1 MTEGRAAGG
10 GNRADGS
17 LDVFALPAE
26 TTFRFILLVLVT
38 LAAGFFVANWL
49 FLSLGGG
56 DQETQTTLRCG
67 RLVNE
72 LGAADGAAT
81 PILADC
87 TDPIQQRSG
96 LAGIAGAVAILGLGG
111 LACCIAPAVRMRRRR
126 LRPLRDDVPAVVEAV
141 EKLCGEVGV
150 RRSPEPVWNPLVGGT
165 SALAFGAFGRHRIAL
180 GGGLVATHFRD
191 PGRFQ
196 AVLMHELAHVRNRDV
211 TLTYM
216 SVFVWWAFVL
226 AGVVPFIFT
235 LFDEGGD
242 TILDLGWR
250 LAALTALVY
259 LGRNAVLRAREA
271 YADARAARWL
281 GSPEP
286 LMELLGSSG
295 GTPPARRSPR
305 GAVRALRG
313 FVAVH
318 PAPSLR
324 ARLLSHPDGL
334 MRLSPFVGLAAG
346 IAAGVSFSEAQ
357 DATTLV
363 ATGSAES
370 LATTWAALATVP
382 LAIGVVVVAAWRATM
397 AAAAARRLPPTG
409 LVAGIAVAAG
419 LFMGGLIAP
428 GEAFQLPGQSVA
440 GWVDVIWAGAVAVLA
455 ALFTGLAVI
464 GAEAW
469 LGTLRGA
476 RAARTA
482 LVMQWIVTGAAFA
495 WLVGQAVPLVEVLK
509 LPESPGLR
517 AVILYV
523 TTKEVTLAVLA
534 AVAVFPFVAQLI
546 RGRALLPWRTAI
558 VAVAAAALAF
568 LLVAVAWR
576 LIVHN
581 TVSLPERKT
590 NDFLFHYQN
599 SHEAIAVGLAAA
611 AACGVALRGG
621 RRAAPLGLLVALAT
635 AGLAVAAFLGL
646 VTAASCAESLSIVPP
661 RPQDCPTGVAG
672 SYFWDTIVNWG
683 SEAMLLA
690 MVAMLASLLVR
701 HLAGRARAAP
711 APAPAAIAT
720 PAPRPTVAH
729 GERGLALPLATVCF
743 GVAGLAGVVAVI
755 ALARA
760 ETPAIGVPTA
770 ARQLS
775 VPEQL
780 SGTGTWTDK
789 LEAACIRAATDI
801 RKAARAPAG
810 QAQAAVAQRVRV
822 LISQLKRIRA
832 PVDARVDDAAILLGF
847 AARRLDFAAAAL
859 AQGDRAT
866 AWRYL
871 RTATRDGRGAE
882 IYLAEKAGALEC
894 TAIGF

>member
-1 MTEGRAAGG
+1 MTKSTAAGG
-10 GNRADGS
+10 GNPADGR

-49 FLSLGGG
+49 FFSLGGD

-67 RLVNE
+67 RLMNE
-72 LGAADGAAT
+72 LGATDGAAI

-111 LACCIAPAVRMRRRR
+111 LACCIAPSVRMRRRR
-126 LRPLRDDVPAVVEAV
+126 LRPLRDDVPAVAEAV
-141 EKLCGEVGV
+141 EKLCGEVGM
-150 RRSPEPVWNPLVGGT
+150 RRSPAPVWNPLDGGT

-180 GGGLVATHFRD
+180 GAGLVATHFRD

-226 AGVVPFIFT
+226 AGVVPFTFT

-286 LMELLGSSG
+286 LMELLGPSREA
-295 GTPPARRSPR
+295 PPTRRAPR
-305 GAVRALRG
+305 NAVRALRG

-324 ARLLSHPDGL
+324 ARLLGHPDGL

-363 ATGSAES
+363 ATGGGES

-397 AAAAARRLPPTG
+397 AAAAARTPPPTG
-409 LVAGIAVAAG
+409 LMAGIAVAAG
-419 LFMGGLIAP
+419 LFVGGLIAP
-428 GEAFQLPGQSVA
+428 ASAFQLPGESVA
-440 GWVDVIWAGAVAVLA
+440 GWVDVIWAGAVAALA
-455 ALFTGLAVI
+455 ALFTGFAVV

-469 LGTLRGA
+469 LGTVWGG
-476 RAARTA
+476 RAARA
-482 LVMQWIVTGAAFA
+482 GLAMQWIVTGAAFA
-495 WLVGQAVPLVEVLK
+495 WLLGQAVPLVELLK

-517 AVILYV
+517 AVLIYV
-523 TTKEVTLAVLA
+523 THKEVTFAVLA
-534 AVAVFPFVAQLI
+534 AVAVFPLVAQLI
-546 RGRALLPWRTAI
+546 RGRALLPWRTAL
-558 VAVAAAALAF
+558 VALATAALAF
-568 LLVAVAWR
+568 LVVAVAWR

-581 TVSLPERKT
+581 TVSLHERKT
-590 NDFLFHYQN
+590 NDFFFHYQN

-621 RRAAPLGLLVALAT
+621 RRAAPLGLIAALAT

-646 VTAASCAESLSIVPP
+646 VTAASCAESISIVPP
-661 RPQDCPTGVAG
+661 RPQDCPTGVA
-672 SYFWDTIVNWG
+672 SSNFWDTFVHWG

-701 HLAGRARAAP
+701 HLAGRARVAP

-720 PAPRPTVAH
+720 PAPRPAVAH
-729 GERGLALPLATVCF
+729 GERGLALHLATAGF
-743 GVAGLAGVVAVI
+743 GVAALAGAVAVI

-760 ETPAIGVPTA
+760 DTPAIGVPTA
-770 ARQLS
+770 AGQLR
-775 VPEQL
+775 VPEQP
-780 SGTGTWTDK
+780 SGTGTWMDK
-789 LEAACIRAATDI
+789 LEAVCTDAATDI
-801 RKAARAPAG
+801 RAAKRGPAG
-810 QAQAAVAQRVRV
+810 QMPAAVAQRVRRLV
-822 LISQLKRIRA
+822 SELKRIRA
-832 PVDARVDDAAILLGF
+832 PAEARVDAAVILLGATARHLDY
-847 AARRLDFAAAAL
+847 AATALSLGRPAL
-859 AQGDRAT
+859 AQHF
-866 AWRYL
+866 L
-871 RTATRDGRGAE
+871 HLATRAGRGAE
-882 IYLAEKAGALEC
+882 KYLALYAGALPC